1 MVNLPYTE
9 RLVRRGEEFHKACY
23 AGAQERAPL
32 EHPRTPHRWPRLAQG
47 VARRRAAWT
56 GTAGLDP
63 VALRPPQALRGQASP
78 LDQRLE
84 LGPHDARVLTLV
96 QRPLRKPTVGPRD
109 HPLPPHHLREGHE
122 PLHPWRSPPLPHLA
136 ARVQP
141 QGGRAVPR
149 SAWRGAVLLGW
160 RRKRAGEFPSRSASA
175 SPVSARI
182 LLRLL
187 LKAG

>member
-1 MVNLPYTE
+1 MALAAHPAPPPE
-9 RLVRRGEEFHKACY
+9 R
-23 AGAQERAPL
+23 P
-32 EHPRTPHRWPRLAQG
+32 AQG

-109 HPLPPHHLREGHE
+109 HPLPPHHSREGYE
-122 PLHPWRSPPLPHLA
+122 PLRIRVPSLGTNIAQAFAEGRKSRKPKEAPHGRCA
-136 ARVQP
+136 IQRV
-141 QGGRAVPR
+141 
-149 SAWRGAVLLGW
+149 STH
-160 RRKRAGEFPSRSASA
+160 
-175 SPVSARI
+175 
-182 LLRLL
+182 
-187 LKAG
+187 